1 MEKKEI
7 TPKLIIQRI
16 KEHKKLFSIT
26 LAVTFVLSCILILC
40 VPRSYSSSIMLAP
53 EINADPGGTI
63 GSIAANFGIDLND
76 MQTTDAITPL
86 LYPDLADDNRFIC
99 SLFNVKV
106 KSADGTVNCTYY
118 EYLLNHQKH
127 AWWSPIFK
135 WFNKLI
141 KSIMPAE
148 KDFGGKQEEST
159 FNGEK
164 YVWVCD
170 PIDGTGMFQAEVP
183 VCVFSLALVEDGVV
197 IVGVVVDPFLNKTY
211 SAIRGKG
218 AFCNGKRLHVNSL
231 KFGDLG
237 YRLNYEMWGSSSYQT
252 MGFAMKH
259 LDDVKVSS
267 IGSVARSCMAI
278 ASGKFSCD
286 LFPGEEHGN
295 CDIAAASLIVEEAG
309 GFVSNFYGEKDR
321 MDQPIHGAILSNGVS
336 HQKILELIRQDKD
349 FFK

>member
-1 MEKKEI
+1 MQEYLDFALEI
-7 TPKLIIQRI
+7 ADYAKDEI
-16 KEHKKLFSIT
+16 
-26 LAVTFVLSCILILC
+26 LS
-40 VPRSYSSSIMLAP
+40 SFYSSKDYSFK
-53 EINADPGGTI
+53 EDKTVVTEVDRRINHFLVEKV
-63 GSIAANFGIDLND
+63 SSK
-76 MQTTDAITPL
+76 
-86 LYPDLADDNRFIC
+86 YP
-99 SLFNVKV
+99 
-106 KSADGTVNCTYY
+106 
-118 EYLLNHQKH
+118 NH
-127 AWWSPIFK
+127 SV
-135 WFNKLI
+135 LG
-141 KSIMPAE
+141 E
-148 KDFGGKQEEST
+148 EEST

-170 PIDGTGMFQAEVP
+170 PIDGTGMFQSEVP

-321 MDQPIHGAILSNGVS
+321 MDQPIHGAIISNRVS
-336 HQKILELIRQDKD
+336 HKKVLELIRQDKD

>member
-1 MEKKEI
+1 MQEYLDFALEI
-7 TPKLIIQRI
+7 ADYAKDEI
-16 KEHKKLFSIT
+16 
-26 LAVTFVLSCILILC
+26 LS
-40 VPRSYSSSIMLAP
+40 SFYSSKDYSFK
-53 EINADPGGTI
+53 EDKTVVTEVDRRINHFLVEKV
-63 GSIAANFGIDLND
+63 SSK
-76 MQTTDAITPL
+76 
-86 LYPDLADDNRFIC
+86 YP
-99 SLFNVKV
+99 
-106 KSADGTVNCTYY
+106 
-118 EYLLNHQKH
+118 NH
-127 AWWSPIFK
+127 SV
-135 WFNKLI
+135 LG
-141 KSIMPAE
+141 E
-148 KDFGGKQEEST
+148 EEST

-321 MDQPIHGAILSNGVS
+321 MDQPIHGAIISNRVS
-336 HQKILELIRQDKD
+336 HKKVLELIRQEDKD